1 MDCNILLLGQTGVG
15 KSALLNYLAD
25 ETLAESGISATT
37 GGVTRGI
44 NKYRINLNGQA
55 CQISDSEG
63 LELTHEKEWREL
75 VDDELFSEKEHD
87 KISSWY
93 HIIIFCIGAN
103 SRVQDFELS
112 LIDDIIKSNYGVIIA
127 LTKADLVTE
136 DELSTIEED
145 VKEHFEDSSLLRLIP
160 VCSVQRRN
168 NRLEGKEEIAEA
180 IIESWEKTIINRLPE
195 HIYYPIYDQLE
206 KWFDKTFTWLSEE
219 KIGLFQKS
227 KNDVLTA
234 LNTRIKI
241 IVDNINRT
249 IKNRQT
255 EAFKEIS
262 AVNKALGQVLDL
274 KSITSPTS
282 SLALKI
288 EKLDSS
294 FVFEDNTGKSI
305 AMAGGLAAIS
315 FILPGIG
322 VALATIGVLA
332 KSIFGMSPIEELQS
346 ALHYQYRTLVK
357 LYSEREIVYEYV
369 LADMLGYYYGTREVA
384 IAALKG
390 RGMEKNS
397 DLFSEKIE
405 EVENTLTEY
414 DLEDGRGEYYLAYYY
429 FSPYSGETKR
439 NLQKAKNWLRL
450 SVSHNY
456 PDALEVNQFGDIFS
470 RMSLQ
475 EKKDE
480 EEINNYWYGE

>member
-1 MDCNILLLGQTGVG
+1 MNCNILLLGQTGVG
-15 KSALLNYLAD
+15 KSALLNYLAG
-25 ETLAESGISATT
+25 ETLAESGISAKT

-44 NKYRINLNGQA
+44 NKYKINLNGQA

-63 LELTHEKEWREL
+63 LELTHEKEWRKL

-103 SRVQDFELS
+103 SRVQDYELN
-112 LIDDIIKSNYGVIIA
+112 LIDDIIKNNYGIIIA
-127 LTKADLVTE
+127 LTKADLATE
-136 DELSTIEED
+136 DELSAIEKD
-145 VKEHFEDSSLLRLIP
+145 IVDHFEDSSLLRFIP

-168 NRLEGKEEIAEA
+168 NQLEGKEEIAEA
-180 IIESWEKTIINRLPE
+180 IIGSWETTILNRLPE
-195 HIYYPIYDQLE
+195 HIYYPIYDQLD
-206 KWFDKTFTWLSEE
+206 KWFDKTLTWLSEE

-234 LNTRIKI
+234 LNNRIKI
-241 IVDNINRT
+241 IVDKNNRI
-249 IKNRQT
+249 IKTRQ
-255 EAFKEIS
+255 EQAFKEIS
-262 AVNKALGQVLDL
+262 AVNKALGQVLDF

-294 FVFEDNTGKSI
+294 FVFEDNTGKNI
-305 AMAGGLAAIS
+305 AMAGGLAALS

-322 VALATIGVLA
+322 VTLATIGVLA
-332 KSIFGMSPIEELQS
+332 KSLFGMSPIEELQS

-369 LADMLGYYYGTREVA
+369 LADLLGYYYGTREVA

-414 DLEDGRGEYYLAYYY
+414 GLEDGRGEYYLAYYY
-429 FSPYSGETKR
+429 FSPYSGDTKR

-456 PDALEVNQFGDIFS
+456 PDALEVNQFGDVFS

-480 EEINNYWYGE
+480 EEINNNWYGE